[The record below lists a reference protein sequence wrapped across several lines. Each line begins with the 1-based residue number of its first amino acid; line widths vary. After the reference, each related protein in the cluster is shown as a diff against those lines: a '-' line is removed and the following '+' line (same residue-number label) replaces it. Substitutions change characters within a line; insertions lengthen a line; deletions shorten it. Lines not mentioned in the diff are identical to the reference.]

1 MAKSDGGPIARR
13 QPAKLLSPVLEQ
25 VPGPGWEESH
35 AQRKQEVLPPPASS
49 SQRALLPGRGL
60 VVWGGRHEETLW
72 LLYFYHT
79 QGKRALGGR
88 LLGCLPPVGR
98 PLSLS
103 GRSGAFKPSLSTRT
117 TRGDSENPTAQATCQ
132 TDYIQTPAGRPWHR
146 RF

>member
-13 QPAKLLSPVLEQ
+13 QPAKPLSPVLEQ

-79 QGKRALGGR
+79 QGKE
-88 LLGCLPPVGR
+88 P
-98 PLSLS
+98 
-103 GRSGAFKPSLSTRT
+103 
-117 TRGDSENPTAQATCQ
+117 
-132 TDYIQTPAGRPWHR
+132 
-146 RF
+146 